1 MLGSHHRALEPQSPR
16 YIRAKS
22 KDGFPQLV
30 SRSSFAVLVAPC
42 YTSLSSNSRHATNHS
57 SIVTMRLTLTSALLA
72 FSLISYVSAHPLA
85 VEPDSRVSELA
96 ERDVDHFQWLERRVT
111 PEEEA
116 ARRLRNDRAYKARK
130 AEKLRALDERARQG
144 DEQAK
149 AEFDAITEARR
160 ASNRAAAKKFRDKK
174 KAEKAQD
181 SASASGG
188 SGSQGASSGYRP
200 SQGGSS
206 GYHQAGSSGYQPGTT
221 LPSIHELQ
229 LPRPPLQQSQP
240 STQPRGPPLTDY
252 LRQGRSQGGSY
263 GGQYQGGQSSGR

>member
-1 MLGSHHRALEPQSPR
+1 
-16 YIRAKS
+16 
-22 KDGFPQLV
+22 
-30 SRSSFAVLVAPC
+30 
-42 YTSLSSNSRHATNHS
+42 
-57 SIVTMRLTLTSALLA
+57 MRLTLTSALLA

-206 GYHQAGSSGYQPGTT
+206 GYHQAGSSGVEVKEAHMEANTRVDKVQVVRT
-221 LPSIHELQ
+221 LRMEQMERDGSRAARFGARLELELVKIWGDNLRKRKGLLLKAADKFSTLQ
-229 LPRPPLQQSQP
+229 L
-240 STQPRGPPLTDY
+240 
-252 LRQGRSQGGSY
+252 
-263 GGQYQGGQSSGR
+263 